1 MADQGQ
7 FAASWRQISG
17 NFGNLCTFLLR
28 MVAAA
33 AREPAMRKSFDLFG
47 GFRKDRRAG
56 VAPMLAIAALPIMGA
71 VGAAV
76 DFSRINAART
86 SFHAAIDS
94 TALMLAKEARD
105 LSGAELA
112 QKTDAYFNA
121 LFVQPQAYNVQL
133 TPQLTSPEQGT
144 FLLHIAGNATMD
156 TTFARML
163 GYSQVTFSA
172 SSTVTW
178 GIRKLNLAL
187 ALDNTGSMAASG
199 KMTALKTASH
209 NLLSTLKKAATTPGD
224 ILVSIVPF
232 ATDVNVGTSNVN
244 ADWIDWTQ
252 WEINNGTCSNTNY
265 TTKTSCV
272 AQGKVWTPKS
282 HSTWNGCVNDRDQN
296 NDALNTAPVAAA
308 TSTMFPA
315 HQVSGCPTAMMPL
328 TSDWAALN
336 VKIDA
341 MTPTG
346 NTNTTIG
353 LAWAWQTL
361 TPSAPMNAPATA
373 PDLDRVIV
381 MLTDGTNTQNRW
393 TGSQT
398 AIDARMQKACDNVK
412 AANIKL
418 YTVRVIDGNA
428 DLLRNCASDPSMF
441 YDIGDASELNNV
453 FSSIAQKLANV
464 RIAK

>member
-1 MADQGQ
+1 MRISFSL
-7 FAASWRQISG
+7 FAR
-17 NFGNLCTFLLR
+17 
-28 MVAAA
+28 
-33 AREPAMRKSFDLFG
+33 
-47 GFRKDRRAG
+47 FRKDRRGG
-56 VAPMLAIAALPIMGA
+56 VVPMLAIAIVPMMAA
-71 VGAAV
+71 VGASV
-76 DFSRINAART
+76 DFSRINATRT
-86 SFHAAIDS
+86 AFQAAIDS

-105 LSGAELA
+105 LSDTQLN
-112 QKTDAYFNA
+112 QTTKAYFNA
-121 LFVQPQAYNVQL
+121 NFVQPQAYNVQV

-144 FLLHIAGNATMD
+144 FLLNIAGNATMD
-156 TTFARML
+156 TTFGRVL
-163 GYSQVTFSA
+163 GYQQVNFSA
-172 SSTVTW
+172 NSTVTW

-187 ALDNTGSMAASG
+187 ALDNTGSMAQSG

-209 NLLSTLKKAATTPGD
+209 NLLDTLKKAATTPGD

-232 ATDVNVGTSNVN
+232 ATDVNVGLNNVD
-244 ADWIDWTQ
+244 APWIDWTQ
-252 WEINNGTCSNTNY
+252 WEADNGTCSNTNY
-265 TTKTSCV
+265 TSKSSC
-272 AQGKVWTPKS
+272 QSNGKVWTPKS
-282 HSTWNGCVNDRDQN
+282 HSKWNGCVNDRDQN
-296 NDALNTAPVAAA
+296 NDVLNTAPAAGA

-315 HQVSGCPTAMMPL
+315 HQASGCPASLLSL

-336 VKIDA
+336 AKIDA

-361 TPSAPMNAPATA
+361 TPTAPMNAPAAA

-381 MLTDGTNTQNRW
+381 MLTDGTNTKNRW
-393 TGSQT
+393 SGSQT

-412 AANIKL
+412 AANIKV

-428 DLLRNCASDPSMF
+428 NLLRNCATDPSMF
-441 YDIGDASELNNV
+441 YDIDDASELNNV